1 MVEDKNNEK
10 KGFAGLNRLLSDVE
24 PVNSTP
30 APEPTLDP
38 ERPRQSEI
46 PQETAQP
53 IHFGTP
59 QASSGSSGK
68 YWAIGIGVFA
78 LFIWINNSGSN
89 KSSPTRSVAVAPSP
103 APRYAPAPTYEP
115 DPTHVAP
122 APAYV
127 APGPIYAPVPVDNE
141 ELPPIG
147 TSLTFNESQLRYC
160 LSEKIRVVTWK
171 NYVDNYSGTSVDAF
185 NAAVDDYN
193 ARCSHFR
200 YRSGSL
206 EGVRAQVEANRDILQ
221 RQGLDKASKNP

>member
-38 ERPRQSEI
+38 ERPRQSDT

-68 YWAIGIGVFA
+68 YWAIGIGVIA

-89 KSSPTRSVAVAPSP
+89 KSSPTRGVAVAPSP
-103 APRYAPAPTYEP
+103 APRYAPAPTH
-115 DPTHVAP
+115 TAP
-122 APAYV
+122 APTYV
-127 APGPIYAPVPVDNE
+127 APEPIYAPVPIGNE
-141 ELPPIG
+141 EIPPVG
-147 TSLTFNESQLRYC
+147 NGLTFNESHLRYC
-160 LSEKIRVVTWK
+160 LSQKIRVVTWK
-171 NYVDNYSGTSVDAF
+171 NYVDSDSATSIDAF

-193 ARCSHFR
+193 ARCSNFR

-206 EGVRAQVEANRDILQ
+206 EGVRAQVEANRDTLQ
-221 RQGLDKASKNP
+221 RQGLDKASENP